1 MTNLEIN
8 KFIPPEKTENVE
20 MYVRNGIFYLHYLPL
35 EHLELEVAKKI
46 VAERLAFKKGVAY
59 PCLFDITKVR
69 QSTKEARDYM
79 ADEGNELVLASAIL
93 VTSPML
99 RMMANFFISVNK
111 PKNPTRMFTDM
122 ASALEWLA
130 PFKPRS

>member
-1 MTNLEIN
+1 MSV
-8 KFIPPEKTENVE
+8 KD
-20 MYVRNGIFYLHYLPL
+20 GIFFMHYEPL
-35 EHLELEVAKKI
+35 GLLELAIAEKI
-46 VAERLAFKKGVAY
+46 VQDRLAFKKGVAY

-79 ADEGNELVLASAIL
+79 ADEGNDLVLASAIL

-111 PKNPTRMFTDM
+111 PKNPTRMFTDI
-122 ASALEWLA
+122 ASALEWLEQ
-130 PFKPRS
+130 FKPKS